1 MRNGCSEKLW
11 EWIRTPRQTYYEM
24 ECFFMINIIHDHQFK
39 ASGSH
44 LYAKIGHVWVVRGIF
59 AHFGHQT
66 CLKIDST
73 HKKRMKSE
81 MSFFILHPSSFPQ
94 AVIMRSRLI
103 SMMYYVMIV
112 STNSSSNPPK
122 HSYF

>member
-1 MRNGCSEKLW
+1 
-11 EWIRTPRQTYYEM
+11 
-24 ECFFMINIIHDHQFK
+24 MINIIHDHQFK

-81 MSFFILHPSSFPQ
+81 MSFFILHTSSFPFILSSGGHY
-94 AVIMRSRLI
+94 AVKVNIHDVLCYDR
-103 SMMYYVMIV
+103 VNKFV
-112 STNSSSNPPK
+112 VEPPK
-122 HSYF
+122 TLLFLSGLTIKIRSK